1 MKIIAKNRK
10 AYHNY
15 EILEK
20 FEAGIALCGSEV
32 KAVRAGQVSL
42 SDSYAQCT
50 DGELFINHLHIS
62 PYDHV
67 SFSVPDPYRKR
78 KLLLKKKQIH
88 YLGNEVERKQL
99 TLIPLSLYFQK
110 QWVKLELAL
119 CRGRKKWDKR
129 RKIAEKESKRKI
141 RQLVREHRG
150 P

>member
-10 AYHNY
+10 AYHDY

-20 FEAGIALCGSEV
+20 FETGIVLCGSEV
-32 KAVRAGQVSL
+32 KSVRAGQVSL

-62 PYDHV
+62 PYGHAGCN
-67 SFSVPDPYRKR
+67 VPDPYRKR
-78 KLLLKKKQIH
+78 KLLLKKKQIR
-88 YLGNEVERKQL
+88 YLDGEVERKQL

-129 RKIAEKESKRKI
+129 QKIAENESKRKI
-141 RQLVREHRG
+141 RQIVRENRG
-150 P
+150 L